1 MAWPRPEMNT
11 VPGSRAEVCPAL
23 DPLDTSSPTAAL
35 GTFFWLVQ
43 GALTLNR
50 TPFETLEAS
59 PRGLPFAVAVLLLA
73 GISRALGQSVVLFF
87 NHVSPRWFVWA
98 LIVGAVEFT
107 TSALV
112 WMTVIRLPLALTV
125 PAAPGFWLVAKV
137 VGLGFAPR
145 LLSVFELIPCAGPT
159 LGRVLQVWTFL
170 ATVLGMAVL
179 FDVPP
184 WSPAVLAGI
193 ALLLEKLLIRLT
205 GELPERVERWF
216 WRLKSGRRRRFL
228 PTDLVGRLR
237 RRRLK

>member
-1 MAWPRPEMNT
+1 MR
-11 VPGSRAEVCPAL
+11 VRYPGRAEVRL
-23 DPLDTSSPTAAL
+23 VVDPLDTSSLSAVI
-35 GTFFWLVQ
+35 GTFCWLVH
-43 GALTLNR
+43 GVLTLNR
-50 TPFETLEAS
+50 APFEALETS
-59 PRGLPFAVAVLLLA
+59 PQGLPFAAAVLFLA

-98 LIVGAVEFT
+98 LIVGAAEFT

-112 WMTVIRLPLALTV
+112 WMTVIRLPMALTV

-145 LLSVFELIPCAGPT
+145 LLSVFELIPCVGPT
-159 LGRVLQVWTFL
+159 LGRVLRVWTFL

-193 ALLLEKLLIRLT
+193 ALLLEKLLIRLI
-205 GELPERVERWF
+205 GELPEPVERWL
-216 WRLKSGRRRRFL
+216 WRLKSGRRRRLL
-228 PTDLVGRLR
+228 PADLMGRLR
-237 RRRLK
+237 RRSK

>member
-1 MAWPRPEMNT
+1 M
-11 VPGSRAEVCPAL
+11 
-23 DPLDTSSPTAAL
+23 L

-50 TPFETLEAS
+50 TPFEALERS
-59 PRGLPFAVAVLLLA
+59 PQGLPFAVAVLLLA
-73 GISRALGQSVVLFF
+73 GVSRALGQSVVLFF

-107 TSALV
+107 AAALV
-112 WMTVIRLPLALTV
+112 WMTVIRLPLALSV

-145 LLSVFELIPCAGPT
+145 LLSVLELIPCAGPT

-179 FDVPP
+179 FDVPA

-193 ALLLEKLLIRLT
+193 ALLLEKLLIRLI
-205 GELPERVERWF
+205 GELPEPVERWF
-216 WRLKSGRRRRFL
+216 WRLKSGRPRRFL
-228 PTDLVGRLR
+228 PADLVGRLR
-237 RRRLK
+237 RRRPR